1 MLFFAAAAVAAVMV
15 DVLVRDGRVLRR
27 CGKLEY
33 ALTFIVYVCESG
45 YHSTDGK
52 GVEM

>member
-1 MLFFAAAAVAAVMV
+1 MLFFAAVMV

-33 ALTFIVYVCESG
+33 ALTFIVYVYVCESG